1 MRGLLL
7 LVMFIVYL
15 TAVIVGRKVVNKPD
29 K

>member
-1 MRGLLL
+1 MNGLLL
-7 LVMFIVYL
+7 FVIFIVYL